1 LLGAWT
7 KLEAGLACGAE
18 LAYRA
23 QVLKSLMRAAMP
35 SQARPKV
42 SVVTVN
48 FNMADQI
55 AGTLDSVFAQDY
67 PNFESIV
74 IDGASTDGSQE
85 IIAAYSDGLAY
96 WTSERDRNLYDGMNK
111 GVRAATGEWVLFM
124 NSGDRFA
131 DSHVLSAMFSEN
143 HADADAL
150 YGHHMRRYPKQGI
163 DRVIHAEAPNVLPL
177 RMHCSHQSLFMRR
190 EILLERPFSL
200 RLLAADYEAILHAYV
215 IGRRF
220 KLVNCVVAV
229 ASVGGRSD
237 NNRLTILS
245 QRISILRRHGLMDFR
260 TALHYAGL
268 ITWVLLAGPVKK
280 MLPKSLVTYI
290 LRHRPLKGLG

>member
-1 LLGAWT
+1 
-7 KLEAGLACGAE
+7 
-18 LAYRA
+18 
-23 QVLKSLMRAAMP
+23 MRTSQS
-35 SQARPKV
+35 SQARPRV

-55 AGTLDSVFAQDY
+55 SGTLDSVLSQDY
-67 PNFESIV
+67 TNFESIV
-74 IDGASTDGSQE
+74 IDGASTDGSRE
-85 IIAAYSDGLAY
+85 VIASYGDRLAY

-111 GVRAATGEWVLFM
+111 GVRAATGDWVLFM

-131 DSHVLSAMFSEN
+131 DAHVLSTMFAED

-163 DRVIHAEAPNVLPL
+163 DRVIYAETPDVLPL

-190 EILLERPFSL
+190 QILLDRPFSL
-200 RLLAADYEAILHAYV
+200 SLLAADYEAILIAY
-215 IGRRF
+215 IAGRRF
-220 KLVNCVVAV
+220 KRVDCVVAV

-237 NNRLTILS
+237 NNRLTILW
-245 QRISILRRHGLMDFR
+245 QRVSILRRHGLMNFS

-268 ITWVLLAGPVKK
+268 VTWVVLANPIKK
-280 MLPKSLVTYI
+280 MLPRSLVAYI

>member
-1 LLGAWT
+1 
-7 KLEAGLACGAE
+7 
-18 LAYRA
+18 
-23 QVLKSLMRAAMP
+23 MRASLP
-35 SQARPKV
+35 SQARPRV

-55 AGTLDSVFAQDY
+55 AGTLDSVLGQDY

-74 IDGASTDGSQE
+74 IDGGSTDGSRE
-85 IIAAYSDGLAY
+85 VIASYGDRLAY

-111 GVRAATGEWVLFM
+111 GVRAATGDWVLFM
-124 NSGDRFA
+124 NSGDQFA
-131 DSHVLSAMFSEN
+131 DSHVLSAMFAED

-163 DRVIHAEAPNVLPL
+163 ERVIHAEAPHVLPL

-200 RLLAADYEAILHAYV
+200 RLLAADYEAILTAY
-215 IGRRF
+215 IAGRRF
-220 KLVNCVVAV
+220 KRVDCVVAV

-237 NNRLTILS
+237 NNRLTILW
-245 QRISILRRHGLMDFR
+245 QRISILRRHGLLNFK

-268 ITWVLLAGPVKK
+268 ITWVLLVSPVKK
-280 MLPKSLVTYI
+280 ALPKSLVTYI
-290 LRHRPLKGLG
+290 LRRRPLKGLG

>member
-1 LLGAWT
+1 
-7 KLEAGLACGAE
+7 
-18 LAYRA
+18 
-23 QVLKSLMRAAMP
+23 MRVP
-35 SQARPKV
+35 TSSQARPKV

-55 AGTLDSVFAQDY
+55 AGTLDSVLGQDY

-74 IDGASTDGSQE
+74 IDGASTDGSQKV
-85 IIAAYSDGLAY
+85 IAAYGDQLAY
-96 WTSERDRNLYDGMNK
+96 WTSEQDRNLYDGMNK
-111 GVRAATGEWVLFM
+111 GVRAATGDWVLFM

-131 DSHVLSAMFSEN
+131 DSHVLSAMFAED

-163 DRVIHAEAPNVLPL
+163 ERVIHAETPHVLPL

-200 RLLAADYEAILHAYV
+200 RLLAADYEAILTAYV
-215 IGRRF
+215 AGRRF
-220 KLVNCVVAV
+220 KRVDCVVAV

-237 NNRLTILS
+237 NNRLTILW
-245 QRISILRRHGLMDFR
+245 QRISILRRHGLMNFK

-268 ITWVLLAGPVKK
+268 ISWVLLASPVKRA
-280 MLPKSLVTYI
+280 LPKSLVAYF

>member
-1 LLGAWT
+1 
-7 KLEAGLACGAE
+7 
-18 LAYRA
+18 
-23 QVLKSLMRAAMP
+23 MRASLS

-55 AGTLDSVFAQDY
+55 AGTLDSVLAQDY

-74 IDGASTDGSQE
+74 IDGASTDGSRE
-85 IIAAYSDGLAY
+85 IIAAYGDRLAY
-96 WTSERDRNLYDGMNK
+96 WASERDRNLYDGMNK
-111 GVRAATGEWVLFM
+111 GVRAATGDWVVFM

-131 DSHVLSAMFSEN
+131 DSHVLSAMFAED

-150 YGHHMRRYPKQGI
+150 YGHHMRRYPRQGI
-163 DRVIHAEAPNVLPL
+163 DRVIHAETPDVLPL

-190 EILLERPFSL
+190 EILLGRPFSL
-200 RLLAADYEAILHAYV
+200 RLLAADYEAILTAYMA
-215 IGRRF
+215 GRRF
-220 KLVNCVVAV
+220 KRVDCVVAV

-237 NNRLTILS
+237 NNRLTILW
-245 QRISILRRHGLMDFR
+245 QRISILRRLGLMNFR
-260 TALHYAGL
+260 IAIHYAGL
-268 ITWVLLAGPVKK
+268 IAWVIFASPVKRL
-280 MLPKSLVTYI
+280 LPKSLVAYI

>member
-1 LLGAWT
+1 
-7 KLEAGLACGAE
+7 
-18 LAYRA
+18 
-23 QVLKSLMRAAMP
+23 MRASLS

-55 AGTLDSVFAQDY
+55 AGTLDSVLAQDY

-74 IDGASTDGSQE
+74 IDGASTDGSRE
-85 IIAAYSDGLAY
+85 IIAAYGDRLAY
-96 WTSERDRNLYDGMNK
+96 WASERDRNLYDGMNK
-111 GVRAATGEWVLFM
+111 GVRAATGDWVVFM

-131 DSHVLSAMFSEN
+131 DSHVLSAMFAED

-150 YGHHMRRYPKQGI
+150 YGHHMRRYPRQGI
-163 DRVIHAEAPNVLPL
+163 DRVIHAETPDVLPL

-190 EILLERPFSL
+190 EILLGRPFSL
-200 RLLAADYEAILHAYV
+200 RLLAADYEAILTAYMA
-215 IGRRF
+215 GRRF
-220 KLVNCVVAV
+220 KRVDCVVAV

-237 NNRLTILS
+237 NNRLTILW
-245 QRISILRRHGLMDFR
+245 QRISILRRLGLMNFA

-268 ITWVLLAGPVKK
+268 ISRVLLASPVKRV
-280 MLPKSLVTYI
+280 LPKALVAYI